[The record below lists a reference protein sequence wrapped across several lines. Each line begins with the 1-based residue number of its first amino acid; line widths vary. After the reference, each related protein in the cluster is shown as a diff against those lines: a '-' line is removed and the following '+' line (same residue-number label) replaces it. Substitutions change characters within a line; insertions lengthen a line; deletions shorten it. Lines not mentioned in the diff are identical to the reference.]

1 MRKRY
6 FSRVDRQVAML
17 LSTIL
22 ILSSLSIYFVTTQI
36 YYRSVLK
43 SLTGRVKNIQEYIE
57 QDRKSTR
64 LNSSH

>member
-57 QDRKSTR
+57 HQLTPGS
-64 LNSSH
+64 